1 MGIILF
7 AIYQHRNHGKRR
19 QYAQRDAE
27 PRPEGVVP
35 LISQE
40 SIEQC
45 PSEIDEDD
53 GHKKY
58 DVWGWHDGLIS
69 GQRYK
74 ISRTK
79 ALCHNKNIV
88 FLPPEIQKKARWPK
102 RQYEK

>member
-1 MGIILF
+1 MVVVGF

-19 QYAQRDAE
+19 QDAQRDSE

-40 SIEQC
+40 SIEQR

-58 DVWGWHDGLIS
+58 DV
-69 GQRYK
+69 
-74 ISRTK
+74 
-79 ALCHNKNIV
+79 
-88 FLPPEIQKKARWPK
+88 
-102 RQYEK
+102 